1 MQLEG
6 LVADCFEI
14 LQSYLELD
22 DYHFLLNTSKH
33 LFSGLKK
40 KTLIFSL
47 SSTKSKDYVNDANF
61 AQLLLSKLENGWKQ
75 VYLTF
80 VDNIPEIPP
89 DLPFYQ
95 LRTIGFGVQSSQLES
110 LCHIQSLKGIK
121 EIRFLPPIPKV
132 KELTIYQG
140 FVLKRLSNLSHLRS
154 LTMYGV
160 KQSDITPLAS
170 IPSLHLYNCPCV
182 SDFSTLSYHRQTHL
196 TLFSCPGLQSVE
208 SFRGIHQLTLESCE
222 SLVDVSPLHG
232 IYSLCLRRCSK
243 VQDISGLGSHNSLAI
258 EFCSFDMTGYD
269 CFLNVPY
276 VSLIHSSIKDTSV
289 FQFSKRVQLLECP
302 NIIDLLPLQHVR
314 SVMIQPGVN
323 VLNLTP
329 ISKVKSIFVDFS
341 KWQGGFNLPIFENNS
356 VCVMNLDP
364 VAIVPNMSL
373 HCFSSVSLLNI
384 TKCDRIVQL
393 VIENGVQTL
402 SALEELIIQGSD
414 VLLNANGLGFI
425 PTVKLILCRN
435 LSDIS
440 GLGKG
445 NRSVEISHCPLV
457 KDVSSLANVP
467 IVTIRNY
474 RNIENWSCLSK
485 NPRLKLL
492 PR

>member
-1 MQLEG
+1 MEG
-6 LVADCFEI
+6 LVDDCFGI
-14 LQSYLELD
+14 IQSYLELD

-47 SSTKSKDYVNDANF
+47 SSTKSKDYVNDVNF

-95 LRTIGFGVQSSQLES
+95 LRTIGFGVHSSQLES
-110 LCHIQSLKGIK
+110 VCHIESLKGIK

-140 FVLKRLSNLSHLRS
+140 FVLKRLSNLSHLRC

-160 KQSDITPLAS
+160 RQSDITPLAS
-170 IPSLHLYNCPCV
+170 IPSLHLYNCPSV
-182 SDFSTLSYHRQTHL
+182 SDFSILSYHRQTHL
-196 TLFSCPGLQSVE
+196 TLFSCPGLRSVE

-222 SLVDVSPLHG
+222 SLIDVSPLHG
-232 IYSLCLRRCSK
+232 IYSLCLRGCSK
-243 VQDISGLGSHNSLAI
+243 VQDISGLGSHNFLAI
-258 EFCSFDMTGYD
+258 ESCSFDMTGYD
-269 CFLNVPY
+269 CFLRVPY
-276 VSLIHSSIKDTSV
+276 VSLIHSSIKDISV
-289 FQFSKRVQLLECP
+289 LQFAKRVQLLECP

-323 VLNLTP
+323 VLDLTP
-329 ISKVKSIFVDFS
+329 ISNKVKSLSVDFS
-341 KWQGGFNLPIFENNS
+341 KWQGDFNLPTFENKNL
-356 VCVMNLDP
+356 CVMNLDSI
-364 VAIVPNMSL
+364 AIMPNPSL
-373 HCFSSVSLLNI
+373 HCFASVFSLNI
-384 TKCDRIVQL
+384 TRGDRLVQL
-393 VIENGVQTL
+393 LIENGLQTL
-402 SALEELIIQGSD
+402 SALEELIIQDSD
-414 VLLNANGLGFI
+414 VLLTANGFGFI

-435 LSDIS
+435 LHDIS
-440 GLGKG
+440 GLGKR
-445 NRSVEISHCPLV
+445 NRCVEIFHCPLV
-457 KDVSSLANVP
+457 KDVSSLVNVP
-467 IVTIRNY
+467 IVAIRNY